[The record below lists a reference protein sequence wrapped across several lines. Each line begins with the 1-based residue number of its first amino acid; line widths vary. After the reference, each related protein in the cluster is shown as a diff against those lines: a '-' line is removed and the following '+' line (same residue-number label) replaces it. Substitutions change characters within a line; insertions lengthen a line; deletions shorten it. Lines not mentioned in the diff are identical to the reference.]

1 VPPEPKERRIA
12 TVSPHKK
19 ILVVS
24 FSQSGQL
31 TEIVSALIDPIVR
44 GSAADA
50 AGITM
55 VTEALRPIEP
65 FPFPWTALEF
75 VDVFPESLEE
85 IPCRLAPFSFDPDT
99 DYDLII
105 LAYQVWYLAP
115 SIPITSFLQSSEA
128 ARVMRNRPVITLIGC
143 RNMWLQAQEKVKRRI
158 ADNGGRLVGNIVLAD
173 RAPNLVGVIT
183 IAAWMLTG
191 KKKRFFGILPQPG
204 IAEDDIIATRR
215 FAPAVRTALVQDR
228 WSDLQPALNRLG
240 ATPVVPA
247 FILFESRI
255 KKIFAVWSAFIRR
268 RGDLGDPARKPRLR
282 IFIGYLLTAIFILA
296 PVATGVTALIRLLKK
311 EKINTLQTY
320 FKTNHLKE
328 P

>member
-1 VPPEPKERRIA
+1 MA
-12 TVSPHKK
+12 AVSNQKK

-31 TEIVSALIDPIVR
+31 TDIVSALMDPLVS
-44 GSAADA
+44 GDDDVE
-50 AGITM
+50 ITV
-55 VTEALRPIEP
+55 VTESLCPVKP

-85 IPCRLAPFSFDPDT
+85 IPCRLAPVSFDPDA

-115 SIPITSFLQSSEA
+115 SIPMTSFLQSSEA
-128 ARVMRNRPVITLIGC
+128 ARVMRNRPVITLIGS

-158 ADNGGRLVGNIVLAD
+158 ADNGGRLVGNIVLTD
-173 RAPNLVGVIT
+173 NAPNLVGVIT

-191 KKKRFFGILPQPG
+191 KKKRFFGILPLPG
-204 IAEDDIIATRR
+204 IADDDIIAARR
-215 FAPAVRTALVQDR
+215 FSPAVRTALVRNR

-240 ATPVVPA
+240 ATPVIPA

-255 KKIFAVWSAFIRR
+255 KKIFAVWAAFIRR
-268 RGDLGDPARKPRLR
+268 KGERGNPARRPRLR
-282 IFIGYLLTAIFILA
+282 IFIAYLLTAIFILA
-296 PVATGVTALIRLLKK
+296 PVATVVTTLIRFLKK
-311 EKINTLQTY
+311 EKVEALVSYFQT
-320 FKTNHLKE
+320 NSLKE

>member
-1 VPPEPKERRIA
+1 MKNI
-12 TVSPHKK
+12 KK

-31 TEIVSALIDPIVR
+31 ADIVSALVDPLVNETENGRISV
-44 GSAADA
+44 
-50 AGITM
+50 
-55 VTEALRPIEP
+55 VTETLRPIEP

-85 IPCRLAPFSFDPDT
+85 VPCRLAPVSFDPDA
-99 DYDLII
+99 DYDLIV

-115 SIPITSFLQSSEA
+115 SIPVTSFLQSPEA
-128 ARVMRNRPVITLIGC
+128 ARVMRGRPVITLIGC

-158 ADNGGRLVGNIVLAD
+158 AANGGLLVGNIVLTD
-173 RAPNLVGVIT
+173 SAPNLVGVIT

-191 KKKRFFGILPQPG
+191 KKKRFLGILPNPG
-204 IAEDDIIATRR
+204 ITEGDIVAARR
-215 FAPAVRTALVQDR
+215 FSPAIRGALLNDRWTALQ
-228 WSDLQPALNRLG
+228 QALNRLG

-268 RGDLGDPARKPRLR
+268 RGERGDPARKPRLR
-282 IFIGYLLTAIFILA
+282 LFIGYLLAAIFILA
-296 PVATGVTALIRLLKK
+296 PLAPGVTALIRLLKK
-311 EKINTLQTY
+311 DKINTLTDY
-320 FKTNHLKE
+320 FQTNHLKE